1 MSFTYLPKISVLM
14 SCFNSEGFLDDAIT
28 SILIQDYTNFE
39 FIIIDDGSTDDTLKI
54 ITEYSRHD
62 PRISVVTQ
70 ENMGLTK
77 SLNKGIDLATGE
89 FIARMDADDISLP
102 FRFSKF
108 IKYINNFSDVQLYS
122 TPAILLNDSD
132 KSETVIPNF
141 FRRKFF
147 DSRMLNYYCS
157 LVHGTLFVKTD
168 IIRKLKYDESY
179 VCAQDFELYH
189 RAISMGYI
197 ISYDPCNISYKLR
210 SHDSNITKTKSSTQM
225 DAFKRVLK
233 LRNKKFYEPNLSNR
247 ILFFLNDAYL
257 FIKYKLKLN

>member
-1 MSFTYLPKISVLM
+1 MLFTYLPKISVLM
-14 SCFNSEGFLDDAIT
+14 SCFNSAKFLDEAIS

-54 ITEYSRHD
+54 ITEYSKHD

-157 LVHGTLFVKTD
+157 LVHGTLIVKTD

-189 RAISMGYI
+189 RVISMGYI
-197 ISYDPCNISYKLR
+197 ISYDPGNISYKLR

-225 DAFKRVLK
+225 DAFKNVLK
-233 LRNKKFYEPNLSNR
+233 ARNKKFYEPTVLNR
-247 ILFFLNDAYL
+247 VLFLLNDVCLFFK
-257 FIKYKLKLN
+257 FKLN

>member
-14 SCFNSEGFLDDAIT
+14 SCYNSVEFLDDAIV

-54 ITEYSRHD
+54 ITEYSKND
-62 PRISVVTQ
+62 PRIKVVSQ
-70 ENMGLTK
+70 QNMGLTK
-77 SLNKGIDLATGE
+77 SLNKGIDLAKGE

-108 IKYINNFSDVQLYS
+108 IKYINSFSDVQLYS
-122 TPAILLNDSD
+122 TPAILLNESD
-132 KSETVIPNF
+132 NSETLIPNF

-157 LVHGTLFVKTD
+157 LVHGTLIVKTD
-168 IIRKLKYDESY
+168 IIKKLKYNESY

-189 RAISMGYI
+189 RAISMGYK
-197 ISYDPCNISYKLR
+197 ISYDADNTSYKLR

-225 DAFKRVLK
+225 DAFKSVLK
-233 LRNKKFYEPNLSNR
+233 FRNKKFYKPNLPNR
-247 ILFFLNDAYL
+247 ILFLLNDAIL
-257 FIKYKLKLN
+257 FLKFKLKVN